1 LKVYL
6 KPLGDDYLLRLNN
19 LKDERTSYYDLP
31 KKFKIIEELTLT
43 GNQNKQEWLKKRY
56 EWKQETA

>member
-6 KPLGDDYLLRLNN
+6 KPLRDDYLLRLNN
-19 LKDERTSYYDLP
+19 LKDEITSYYVLP
-31 KKFKIIEELTLT
+31 KKFEIIEELTLT
-43 GNQNKQEWLKKRY
+43 GNQNKQEWLRKRY